1 MLLLKSSCSKWIR
14 QEKWRRRP
22 GSTPGLRSGRTK
34 SCALQH
40 SYHLYYVVVTLDQ
53 PYGIATYPGFCR
65 AYLDFEDRSYGK
77 SKGKG
82 KGKSSRTWIAEI
94 QHYWSTFLSLTFV
107 YLVVYKFSLNY
118 FYVYRTYSFGPT
130 SPHRGWKTGAFFV
143 PSSAK
148 KKKNFPLADHR
159 KPKAT
164 SLEFIGIVIEQWK
177 KGPWLVRVFRG

>member
-65 AYLDFEDRSYGK
+65 AYLDFEDRSYGR

-82 KGKSSRTWIAEI
+82 KGKRSNYGGTWIAEI

-148 KKKNFPLADHR
+148 KKLPLGR
-159 KPKAT
+159 PPKT
-164 SLEFIGIVIEQWK
+164 ESHFLGIHWNSNWAMK
-177 KGPWLVRVFRG
+177 KGPLVG